1 MRSSTSPMAKRKT
14 IKYLKGGFMETN
26 FQINNNPRKRTLI
39 RKGFEAFS
47 NGEYKIALGLFSDAL
62 FFDKNDLSAK
72 IGLLLSDMAVDFPSE
87 AHAFFQLYATMV
99 NTQPRVEKLKIQH
112 QVLDLIHSFDNNL
125 NKMCNILQDEDNA
138 QAENID
144 GILYQDF
151 KKMCQKKNFKEIFE
165 NLMFSTKIIFRNK
178 NDFCD
183 FLDLLVENNFC
194 EMSIDYI
201 ESMPTITMYDKK
213 INQILKKAVDKT
225 K

>member
-1 MRSSTSPMAKRKT
+1 MAKRKI

-26 FQINNNPRKRTLI
+26 FQINNDPKKRTLI
-39 RKGFEAFS
+39 KKGFKAFS
-47 NGEYKIALGLFSDAL
+47 NAEYKIALGLFSDAL
-62 FFDKNDLSAK
+62 FLDKDDLGAK
-72 IGLLLSDMAVDFPSE
+72 IGLLLSDMATDFPNE
-87 AHAFFQLYATMV
+87 AHGFFQLYETMT
-99 NTQPRVEKLKIQH
+99 NTQPRAAKLKIQH

-144 GILYQDF
+144 GILYRDF
-151 KKMCQKKNFKEIFE
+151 KKMCQEKNFKEIFE
-165 NLMFSTKIIFRNK
+165 NLMFSTKIIFTNK

-183 FLDLLVENNFC
+183 FLDLLVENNFY
-194 EMSIDYI
+194 EMSINYI
-201 ESMPTITMYDKK
+201 ENMPTIAMYDKK